1 MAILVLGKKLL
12 LGFERTNEQLC
23 KVHEKKAQ
31 TNSYFDS
38 VIRREK
44 KSYDFRITVF

>member
-1 MAILVLGKKLL
+1 MMIKIA
-12 LGFERTNEQLC
+12 ERTNEQIC
-23 KVHEKKAQ
+23 KVHENIAQ

-44 KSYDFRITVF
+44 KSYDFCIAVF